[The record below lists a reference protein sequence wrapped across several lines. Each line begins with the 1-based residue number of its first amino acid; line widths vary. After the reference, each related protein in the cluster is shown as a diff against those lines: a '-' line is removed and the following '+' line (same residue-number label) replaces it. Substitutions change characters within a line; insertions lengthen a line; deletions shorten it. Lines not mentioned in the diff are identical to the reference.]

1 MKVGIMM
8 KKLLIM
14 CGTGIA
20 TSTVVTGKVKN
31 WLEDNNLQGQVKLY
45 QSKIS
50 EELSRID
57 EYDIIISTTIVPDNI
72 KSKVIDGVPLLTGI
86 GTDVMYEKVKE
97 QILA

>member
-1 MKVGIMM
+1 M

-20 TSTVVTGKVKN
+20 TSTVVMGKVKN
-31 WLEDNNLQGQVKLY
+31 WLEENNLQGQVKLY

-57 EYDIIISTTIVPDNI
+57 EYDVIISTTIVPDNI

-86 GTDVMYEKVKE
+86 GTEAMYEKVKA
-97 QILA
+97 QLLA

>member
-1 MKVGIMM
+1 M

-20 TSTVVTGKVKN
+20 TSTVVVGKVKN
-31 WLEDNNLQGQVKLY
+31 WLNENGFENQVKVY

-57 EYDIIISTTIVPDNI
+57 DYDIIISTTLVPDNI
-72 KSKVIDGVPLLTGI
+72 KDKIIDGVPLLTGI
-86 GTDVMYEKVKE
+86 NVNTMYDQLKKE
-97 QILA
+97 IEA

>member
-1 MKVGIMM
+1 M

-20 TSTVVTGKVKN
+20 TSTVVMGKVKS
-31 WLEDNNLQGQVKLY
+31 WLEENQLQGQVKLY

-57 EYDIIISTTIVPDNI
+57 EYDVIISTTIVPDNI

-86 GTDVMYEKVKE
+86 GTEAMYEKVKE
-97 QILA
+97 QLLA